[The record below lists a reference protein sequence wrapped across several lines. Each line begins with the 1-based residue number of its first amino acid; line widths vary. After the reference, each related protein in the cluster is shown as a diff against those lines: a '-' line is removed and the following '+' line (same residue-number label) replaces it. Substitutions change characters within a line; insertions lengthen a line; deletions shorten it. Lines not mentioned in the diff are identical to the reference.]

1 MSFYAP
7 PKSYDSYHGFTLIE
21 LLITVAI
28 LAMLATP
35 SLESFVLNNRIR
47 AQSAALTTS
56 FALARTEAIYRSA
69 HVVTCPGN
77 SIGCSGTDWE
87 SGWLVFVDTNNNATS
102 DDGLG
107 TITATFNSGHHDGKF
122 LQLKASVPDGAISYR
137 CERDNQA
144 SQRPNSCSTV
154 DPSTSAV

>member
-1 MSFYAP
+1 MTIKYVTF
-7 PKSYDSYHGFTLIE
+7 HGFSLVELMIE
-21 LLITVAI
+21 VAI
-28 LAMLATP
+28 IGILAVIGIPQYQNYTARAQATEGLT
-35 SLESFVLNNRIR
+35 LESGLK
-47 AQSAALTTS
+47 TTLAEYYSVHGS
-56 FALARTEAIYRSA
+56 FPDNGDSDSNAT
-69 HVVTCPGN
+69 
-77 SIGCSGTDWE
+77 IGAEPVNHIFGDYVE
-87 SGWLVFVDTNNNATS
+87 NVATS

-137 CERDNQA
+137 CEGDIQA